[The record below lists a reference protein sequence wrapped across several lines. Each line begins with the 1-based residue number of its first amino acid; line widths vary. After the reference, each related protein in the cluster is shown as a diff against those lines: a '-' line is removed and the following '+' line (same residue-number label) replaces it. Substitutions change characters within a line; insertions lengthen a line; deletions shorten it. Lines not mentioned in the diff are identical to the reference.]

1 MSIRSSTPIHDNWDD
16 LLPYL
21 ELAYNNSRQASH
33 KHTPYFLNHGTYP
46 FVPGAALNPTTVAA
60 VDPDNL
66 AHTVATALTAAKQ
79 HLERARERQ
88 REYANRSRRHVP
100 FQVGD
105 RVYLS
110 TDNLKLLGPS
120 RKLQERRI
128 GPFLISQVLSPVT
141 YKLAL
146 PNEMQ
151 IHSTFHVKL
160 LHPFVESP
168 EEFGERV
175 TVELPPIG

>member
-1 MSIRSSTPIHDNWDD
+1 
-16 LLPYL
+16 
-21 ELAYNNSRQASH
+21 
-33 KHTPYFLNHGTYP
+33 
-46 FVPGAALNPTTVAA
+46 
-60 VDPDNL
+60 
-66 AHTVATALTAAKQ
+66 
-79 HLERARERQ
+79 
-88 REYANRSRRHVP
+88 
-100 FQVGD
+100 
-105 RVYLS
+105 LS
-110 TDNLKLLGPS
+110 TDNLKLPGPS

-175 TVELPPIG
+175 TVELPPIGYARGDGIYLVDYVFGRKWDIIVGKSTPEWFYNVAWLGYPLEEATWEPRRQLLGIRDLIDAYDATHPLKPGEAKLPAWRTVDSKNKKHTQKFPKQKK